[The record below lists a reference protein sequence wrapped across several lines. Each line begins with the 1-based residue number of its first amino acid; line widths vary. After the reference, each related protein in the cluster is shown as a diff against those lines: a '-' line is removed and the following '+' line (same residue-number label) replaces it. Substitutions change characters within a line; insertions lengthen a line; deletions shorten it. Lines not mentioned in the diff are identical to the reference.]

1 MKVRQS
7 YDVERDTSK
16 DLNKSEILILK
27 YWGNGRE
34 VPYQQC

>member
-27 YWGNGRE
+27 FGQKWEMSLQIN
-34 VPYQQC
+34 